1 MRENAQADFH
11 ASRITHH
18 SSQITFQ
25 KFMCGIIGYVGKK
38 SASPILLE
46 GLRRLEYRGYDSA
59 GVAILQAADLQL
71 RKKAGRIDS
80 GLATVLQSNPAA
92 GNLGIGHTRWATH
105 GIPSDKN
112 CHPHFDQSE
121 KIAVVHNGVIE
132 NYDAL
137 KQKLLRAGHT
147 FKSDTD
153 TEVLAHLIGVHY
165 EKLKV
170 GRVAPRAP
178 SQGKTENGAHGVTR
192 PTNDILT
199 QAVCD
204 ALREVIGTYGLAVIC
219 ADFPDM
225 IVGARR
231 GSPLIIGIGKHENF
245 LASDANAIVAHTK
258 KVVYLND
265 YDVATITPE
274 RFDVLNLGADTANV
288 QISNL
293 EFSQADSA
301 RGKHAHFMLK
311 EIFEQPQT
319 VANALRGRIDFEG
332 ATAKFGGLN
341 MTAAELRGIDRIVIA
356 ASGTSWHAALVGEY
370 LIEELAQLPV
380 EVEFAHEFCYRNA
393 PLEKNTVLLVLS
405 QSGETADTLAALREA
420 KRRGHRALA
429 IVNVVGSTIAR
440 EADGGIYMH
449 AGPEIGVAST
459 KAFVSTLTI
468 LTLLAIHLGRM
479 RQLSANR
486 AKEILRGLE
495 ALPKQIGKNL
505 AQNSS
510 LKKLAKK
517 YAKADDFFFLGRGYT
532 FPIALEGALKLK
544 EISYIHAEG
553 YSAAEMK
560 HGPIAL
566 IDAQTPTVF
575 LVPQDAMYDKTM
587 ANLAMIRARQGPIIA
602 LATEG
607 DRQIKKVA
615 DDVIYLPKTLEPIY
629 PILASV
635 PLQLFAYHIAVTR
648 GCDVDKPRN
657 LAKSVTV
664 E

>member
-1 MRENAQADFH
+1 
-11 ASRITHH
+11 
-18 SSQITFQ
+18 
-25 KFMCGIIGYVGKK
+25 MCGIIGYVGKK
-38 SASPILLE
+38 AASPILLE

-59 GVAILQAADLQL
+59 GVAVLDNAGLSL
-71 RKKAGRIDS
+71 RKKKGRIDE
-80 GLATVLQSNPAA
+80 GIARVLKAEPAA
-92 GNLGIGHTRWATH
+92 GSLGIAHTRWATH
-105 GIPSDKN
+105 GIPSDTN
-112 CHPHFDQSE
+112 CHPHLDASG

-137 KQKLLRAGHT
+137 KQRLIRAGHK

-153 TEVLAHLIGVHY
+153 TEVLAHLIGEY
-165 EKLKV
+165 YARRAGKNGLGERPREPKLSPA
-170 GRVAPRAP
+170 GDA
-178 SQGKTENGAHGVTR
+178 
-192 PTNDILT
+192 LT
-199 QAVCD
+199 LAVCD

-219 ADFPDM
+219 TDFPNT

-231 GSPLIIGIGKHENF
+231 GSPLIIGIGKEENF

-274 RFDVLNLGADTANV
+274 RFDVLNLGTDTANV
-288 QISNL
+288 QVSNL
-293 EFSQADSA
+293 EFSQEDAA

-311 EIFEQPQT
+311 EIYEQPQT
-319 VANALRGRIDFEG
+319 VLNALRGRLDFEA

-341 MTAAELRGIDRIVIA
+341 MTTGELRNIDRIVIA

-370 LIEELAQLPV
+370 LIEEFAQIPV

-393 PLEKNTVLLVLS
+393 PLEKHTIVLVLS

-440 EADGGIYMH
+440 ESDGGIYMH

-459 KAFVSTLTI
+459 KAFVSTLTV
-468 LTLLAIHLGRM
+468 LTLLAVHLGRM
-479 RQLSANR
+479 RLLSANR
-486 AKEILRGLE
+486 ALEILRALE
-495 ALPKQIGKNL
+495 EAPKLIESLL
-505 AQNSS
+505 AQNDA

-517 YAKADDFFFLGRGYT
+517 YHKAEDFFFLGRGYT

-566 IDAQTPTVF
+566 IDPQTPTVF
-575 LVPQDAMYDKTM
+575 LVPQDSMYEKTM
-587 ANLAMIRARQGPIIA
+587 ANLAMIRARKGPIIA

-607 DRQIKKVA
+607 DKQIKKVA
-615 DDVIYLPKTLEPIY
+615 DDVIYLPKALEPVY
-629 PILASV
+629 PILATV
-635 PLQLFAYHIAVTR
+635 PLQLFAYHIAVAR

>member
-1 MRENAQADFH
+1 
-11 ASRITHH
+11 
-18 SSQITFQ
+18 
-25 KFMCGIIGYVGKK
+25 MCGIIGYVGKK
-38 SASPILLE
+38 AVSPILLE

-59 GVAILQAADLQL
+59 GVAVLDGDELL
-71 RKKAGRIDS
+71 VRKKKGKIS
-80 GLATVLQSNPAA
+80 EGLARLLKSQPVA

-105 GIPSDKN
+105 GPPSDIN
-112 CHPHFDQSE
+112 SHPHLDQSGR
-121 KIAVVHNGVIE
+121 IAIVHNGVIE

-137 KQKLLRAGHT
+137 RQKLLATGHK
-147 FKSDTD
+147 FKSGTD
-153 TEVLAHLIGVHY
+153 TEVLAHLIGDYY
-165 EKLKV
+165 EKRRTPGSAGVPPADSRAELPTRQRDA
-170 GRVAPRAP
+170 GAP
-178 SQGKTENGAHGVTR
+178 SSN
-192 PTNDILT
+192 PLT

-204 ALREVIGTYGLAVIC
+204 ALREVIGTYGIAVIC
-219 ADFPDM
+219 ADQPDT

-231 GSPLIIGIGKHENF
+231 GSPLIIGIGTGENF

-265 YDVATITPE
+265 YDVATVTSA
-274 RFDVLNLGADTANV
+274 RFDVLNLGTDTANV
-288 QISNL
+288 QVSKL
-293 EFSQADSA
+293 EFSQEDAV
-301 RGKHAHFMLK
+301 RGKYEHFMLK
-311 EIFEQPQT
+311 EIFEQPRT
-319 VANALRGRIDFEG
+319 VENALRGGDDNAVNR
-332 ATAKFGGLN
+332 TQLGGLN
-341 MTAAELRGIDRIVIA
+341 LTSAELRSIDRIVIA

-370 LIEELAQLPV
+370 LIEELAQIPV

-393 PLEKNTVLLVLS
+393 PLEKSTVLLVVS

-440 EADGGIYMH
+440 ESDGGIYMH

-468 LTLLAIHLGRM
+468 LALLAVHLGRL
-479 RQLSANR
+479 RNLSARR
-486 AKEILRGLE
+486 ALEILHALE
-495 ALPKQIGKNL
+495 AVPKQLESIL
-505 AQNSS
+505 AQNNAF
-510 LKKLAKK
+510 KKIAKK
-517 YAKADDFFFLGRGYT
+517 YAKADDFFFLSRGYT

-566 IDAQTPTVF
+566 IDPKTPTVF
-575 LVPQDAMYDKTM
+575 LVPQDSMYDKTM
-587 ANLAMIRARQGPIIA
+587 ANLAMIRARKGPIIA

-607 DRQIKKVA
+607 DKQIGKVA
-615 DDVIYLPKTLEPIY
+615 NDVIYLPKALEPIN
-629 PILASV
+629 PILAAV

>member
-1 MRENAQADFH
+1 
-11 ASRITHH
+11 
-18 SSQITFQ
+18 
-25 KFMCGIIGYVGKK
+25 MCGIIGYVGKK
-38 SASPILLE
+38 AASPILLE

-59 GVAILQAADLQL
+59 GLAVSNNGELLV
-71 RKKAGRIDS
+71 RKKRGKIHD
-80 GLATVLQSNPAA
+80 GLAHVLKAAPVA
-92 GNLGIGHTRWATH
+92 GNLGVGHTRWATH
-105 GIPSDKN
+105 GIPSDRN
-112 CHPHFDQSE
+112 CHPHFDQSG

-132 NYDAL
+132 NYDLL
-137 KQKLLRAGHT
+137 KSKLLAAGHM

-153 TEVLAHLIGVHY
+153 TEVLAHLIGDY
-165 EKLKV
+165 YQKW
-170 GRVAPRAP
+170 R
-178 SQGKTENGAHGVTR
+178 GKKKD
-192 PTNDILT
+192 PLT
-199 QAVCD
+199 QAVCG
-204 ALREVIGTYGLAVIC
+204 ALREVIGTYGLAVVC
-219 ADFPDM
+219 ADEPDK

-231 GSPLIIGIGKHENF
+231 GSPLIIGIGKGENF

-265 YDVATITPE
+265 YDVATIT
-274 RFDVLNLGADTANV
+274 RAKFKVINLGTDTADV
-288 QISNL
+288 QISKL
-293 EFSQADSA
+293 EFSQEDAV

-311 EIFEQPQT
+311 EIYEQPRA
-319 VANALRGRIDFEG
+319 VENALRGRVDHKN
-332 ATAKFGGLN
+332 ATAHLGGLN
-341 MTAAELRGIDRIVIA
+341 LSVKELRSINRIIIA

-370 LIEELAQLPV
+370 LIETYAGIPV
-380 EVEFAHEFCYRNA
+380 EVEFAHEFSYRNA
-393 PLEKNTVLLVLS
+393 PLERDTVLLVLS

-420 KRRGHRALA
+420 RRRGQRALA

-459 KAFVSTLTI
+459 KAFVSTLTV
-468 LTLLAIHLGRM
+468 LSLLAIHLGRM
-479 RQLSANR
+479 RKLSAHR
-486 AKEILRGLE
+486 ALEMLHALE
-495 ALPKQIGKNL
+495 AVPGQIEAIL
-505 AQNSS
+505 AQNDA
-510 LKKLAKK
+510 LKRLARK
-517 YAKADDFFFLGRGYT
+517 YAKADDFFFLGRGCT

-566 IDAQTPTVF
+566 IDKRTPTVF

-587 ANLAMIRARQGPIIA
+587 ANLAMIRARKGPIIA

-607 DRQIKKVA
+607 DKGVKKVA
-615 DDVIYLPKTLEPIY
+615 DDVIYLPKTLDLLN
-629 PILASV
+629 PILAVV

>member
-1 MRENAQADFH
+1 
-11 ASRITHH
+11 
-18 SSQITFQ
+18 
-25 KFMCGIIGYVGKK
+25 MCGIIGYVGKK

-59 GVAILQAADLQL
+59 GVAVLRDADLL
-71 RKKAGRIDS
+71 VRKKKGKIDE
-80 GLATVLQSNPAA
+80 GLARVLKAKPAA

-105 GIPSDKN
+105 GVPSDEN
-112 CHPHFDQSE
+112 SHPHLDAAG

-137 KQKLLRAGHT
+137 KQRLVKTGHK
-147 FKSDTD
+147 FKSNTD
-153 TEVLAHLIGVHY
+153 TEILAHLIGEHY
-165 EKLKV
+165 ARRKSGSAGILPASSPGEKTTTRRQDA
-170 GRVAPRAP
+170 GAP
-178 SQGKTENGAHGVTR
+178 GAYA
-192 PTNDILT
+192 LT

-219 ADFPDM
+219 TDFPNT

-231 GSPLIIGIGKHENF
+231 GSPLIIGIGKDENF

-274 RFDVLNLGADTANV
+274 RFDVLNLGTDTANV

-293 EFSQADSA
+293 EFSQEDAA

-311 EIFEQPQT
+311 EIYEQPQT
-319 VANALRGRIDFEG
+319 VLNALRGRLDFEG

-380 EVEFAHEFCYRNA
+380 EVEFAHEFCYRNC

-440 EADGGIYMH
+440 ESDGGIYMH

-459 KAFVSTLTI
+459 KAFVSTITI

-479 RQLSANR
+479 RMLSANR
-486 AKEILRGLE
+486 AKEIFHALE
-495 ALPKQIGKNL
+495 ALPKQIEKIL
-505 AQNSS
+505 AQNNG
-510 LKKLAKK
+510 LKKIARK
-517 YAKADDFFFLGRGYT
+517 YAKAEDFFFLGRGYT

-587 ANLAMIRARQGPIIA
+587 ANLAMIRARNGPIIA

-607 DRQIKKVA
+607 DKAIKKVA
-615 DDVIYLPKTLEPIY
+615 DDVIYLPKTLDLLN

-635 PLQLFAYHIAVTR
+635 PLQLFAYHIAVAR

>member
-1 MRENAQADFH
+1 
-11 ASRITHH
+11 
-18 SSQITFQ
+18 
-25 KFMCGIIGYVGKK
+25 MCGIIGYVGKK
-38 SASPILLE
+38 AASPILLE

-59 GVAILQAADLQL
+59 GVAVLDNAKLSL
-71 RKKAGRIDS
+71 RKKKGKIDE
-80 GLATVLQSNPAA
+80 GIARVLKAEPAA
-92 GNLGIGHTRWATH
+92 GNLGIAHTRWATH
-105 GIPSDKN
+105 GVPSDLN
-112 CHPHFDQSE
+112 CHPHLDASG

-137 KQKLLRAGHT
+137 KQKLIRAGHK

-153 TEVLAHLIGVHY
+153 TEVLAHLIGEHY
-165 EKLKV
+165 QNNQSGKRKV
-170 GRVAPRAP
+170 ESGNELA
-178 SQGKTENGAHGVTR
+178 
-192 PTNDILT
+192 

-219 ADFPDM
+219 TDFPDT
-225 IVGARR
+225 IIGARR
-231 GSPLIIGIGKHENF
+231 GSPLIIGIGKNENF

-274 RFDVLNLGADTANV
+274 RFDVLNLGTDTANV

-293 EFSQADSA
+293 EFSQEDAA

-311 EIFEQPQT
+311 EIYEQPQT
-319 VANALRGRIDFEG
+319 ISNALRGRLDFEG

-341 MTAAELRGIDRIVIA
+341 MTAAELRNIDRIVIA

-370 LIEELAQLPV
+370 LIEELAQIPV

-429 IVNVVGSTIAR
+429 IINVVGSTIAR

-459 KAFVSTLTI
+459 KAFVSTISI
-468 LTLLAIHLGRM
+468 LTLLAVHLGRL
-479 RQLSANR
+479 RNLSAKR
-486 AKEILRGLE
+486 ALDVLHGLE
-495 ALPKQIGKNL
+495 ALPKQIEKIL
-505 AQNSS
+505 SQNET
-510 LKKLAKK
+510 LKKVAKK

-607 DRQIKKVA
+607 DKGIKKVA
-615 DDVIYLPKTLEPIY
+615 DDVIYLPPTLDLLN
-629 PILASV
+629 PILATV
-635 PLQLFAYHIAVTR
+635 PLQLFAYHIAVAR

>member
-1 MRENAQADFH
+1 
-11 ASRITHH
+11 
-18 SSQITFQ
+18 
-25 KFMCGIIGYVGKK
+25 MCGIIGYVGKK

-59 GVAILQAADLQL
+59 GVAVLNQTELAV
-71 RKKAGRIDS
+71 RKKLGKIDDGIASLLKAEPVAGH
-80 GLATVLQSNPAA
+80 
-92 GNLGIGHTRWATH
+92 LGIAHTRWATH
-105 GIPSDKN
+105 GVPSDKN
-112 CHPHFDQSE
+112 SHPHLDQSG

-132 NYDAL
+132 NFDAL
-137 KQKLLRAGHT
+137 KQRLLKAGHK

-153 TEVLAHLIGVHY
+153 TEVLAHLIGEY
-165 EKLKV
+165 YAKRKIGNRKSEI
-170 GRVAPRAP
+170 GN
-178 SQGKTENGAHGVTR
+178 E
-192 PTNDILT
+192 LT

-204 ALREVIGTYGLAVIC
+204 ALREVIGTYGLAVVC
-219 ADFPDM
+219 TDFPNTL
-225 IVGARR
+225 VGARR
-231 GSPLIIGIGKHENF
+231 GSPLIIGLGKDENF
-245 LASDANAIVAHTK
+245 VTSDANAIVAHTK

-265 YDVATITPE
+265 YDVATVTGE
-274 RFDVLNLGADTANV
+274 RFDVQNLGADTAEV
-288 QISNL
+288 QVSNL
-293 EFSQADSA
+293 EFSQEDAA
-301 RGKHAHFMLK
+301 RGRHAHFMLK
-311 EIFEQPQT
+311 EIYEQPQT
-319 VANALRGRIDFEG
+319 VLNALRGRIDFEG

-341 MTAAELRGIDRIVIA
+341 MTSAELRNIDRIVIA

-370 LIEELAQLPV
+370 LIEELAQIPV

-429 IVNVVGSTIAR
+429 VINVVGSTIAR
-440 EADGGIYMH
+440 ESDGGIYMH

-459 KAFVSTLTI
+459 KAFVSTLTV
-468 LTLLAIHLGRM
+468 LSLLAVHLGRM
-479 RQLSANR
+479 RQLAAKR
-486 AKEILRGLE
+486 ALEILHALE
-495 ALPKQIGKNL
+495 ALPKQIEKIL
-505 AQNSS
+505 AQNES

-517 YAKADDFFFLGRGYT
+517 YAKAEDFFFLGRGYT

-566 IDAQTPTVF
+566 IDAKTPTVF
-575 LVPQDAMYDKTM
+575 LVPQDAMYEKTL
-587 ANLAMIRARQGPIIA
+587 ANLAMIRARKGPIIT

-607 DRQIKKVA
+607 DKSIRKVSE
-615 DDVIYLPKTLEPIY
+615 DVIYLPKTLELLN

-635 PLQLFAYHIAVTR
+635 PLQLFAYHIAVVR
-648 GCDVDKPRN
+648 SCDVDKPRN

>member
-1 MRENAQADFH
+1 M
-11 ASRITHH
+11 
-18 SSQITFQ
+18 
-25 KFMCGIIGYVGKK
+25 
-38 SASPILLE
+38 
-46 GLRRLEYRGYDSA
+46 
-59 GVAILQAADLQL
+59 
-71 RKKAGRIDS
+71 
-80 GLATVLQSNPAA
+80 
-92 GNLGIGHTRWATH
+92 
-105 GIPSDKN
+105 
-112 CHPHFDQSE
+112 
-121 KIAVVHNGVIE
+121 
-132 NYDAL
+132 
-137 KQKLLRAGHT
+137 
-147 FKSDTD
+147 
-153 TEVLAHLIGVHY
+153 LAHLIGDYY
-165 EKLKV
+165 EKTAT
-170 GRVAPRAP
+170 RQERRI
-178 SQGKTENGAHGVTR
+178 GKAAIES
-192 PTNDILT
+192 LT

-219 ADFPDM
+219 TDFPNT
-225 IVGARR
+225 IIGARR
-231 GSPLIIGIGKHENF
+231 GSPLIIGIGKDENF

-274 RFDVLNLGADTANV
+274 RFDVYNLGTDTANV

-293 EFSQADSA
+293 EFSQEDAA

-319 VANALRGRIDFEG
+319 ILNALRGRLDFEG

-341 MTAAELRGIDRIVIA
+341 MTAAELRNIDRIVIA

-370 LIEELAQLPV
+370 LIEELAQIPV
-380 EVEFAHEFCYRNA
+380 EVEFAHEFCYRNC

-420 KRRGHRALA
+420 KRRGHKALA

-440 EADGGIYMH
+440 ESDGGIYMH

-459 KAFVSTLTI
+459 KAFVSTISI
-468 LTLLAIHLGRM
+468 LTLLAVHLGRL
-479 RQLSANR
+479 RNLSAKR
-486 AKEILRGLE
+486 ALDVLRGLE
-495 ALPKQIGKNL
+495 ELPKQIEKIL
-505 AQNSS
+505 AQNDA
-510 LKKLAKK
+510 LKKVAKK

-566 IDAQTPTVF
+566 IDKNTPTVF

-607 DRQIKKVA
+607 DKAIKKVA
-615 DDVIYLPKTLEPIY
+615 NDVIYLPPALDLLN

-635 PLQLFAYHIAVTR
+635 PLQLFAYHIAVAR

>member
-1 MRENAQADFH
+1 
-11 ASRITHH
+11 
-18 SSQITFQ
+18 
-25 KFMCGIIGYVGKK
+25 MCGIIGYVGKK
-38 SASPILLE
+38 AASPILLE

-59 GVAILQAADLQL
+59 GIAVLQEADLL
-71 RKKAGRIDS
+71 VRKKRGKIDS
-80 GLATVLQSNPAA
+80 GLATVLQTDPVA

-121 KIAVVHNGVIE
+121 RIAVVHNGVIE
-132 NYDAL
+132 NYDAI
-137 KQKLLRAGHT
+137 KEKLLAAGHT

-153 TEVLAHLIGVHY
+153 TEVLAHLIGDNY
-165 EKLKV
+165 QKQRTK
-170 GRVAPRAP
+170 
-178 SQGKTENGAHGVTR
+178 N
-192 PTNDILT
+192 LT
-199 QAVCD
+199 QAVCE
-204 ALREVIGTYGLAVIC
+204 ALREVIGTYGIAVIC
-219 ADFPDM
+219 ADEPDKM
-225 IVGARR
+225 VGARR
-231 GSPLIIGIGKHENF
+231 GSPLIIGIGKGENF

-265 YDVATITPE
+265 YDVATITPKG
-274 RFDVLNLGADTANV
+274 FKVINLGADTAKV
-288 QISNL
+288 QISKL
-293 EFSQADSA
+293 EFSQEDAV
-301 RGKHAHFMLK
+301 RGEHAHFMLK
-311 EIFEQPQT
+311 EILEQPRT
-319 VANALRGRIDFEG
+319 IENALRGRVDHKN

-341 MTAAELRGIDRIVIA
+341 LSEGELRSIERIIIA

-370 LIEELAQLPV
+370 LIEEFAGIPV

-420 KRRGHRALA
+420 KRRGHHALA

-459 KAFVSTLTI
+459 KVFVSTLTV
-468 LTLLAIHLGRM
+468 LSLLAIHLGRM
-479 RQLSANR
+479 RKLSAHR
-486 AKEILRGLE
+486 ALEMLHALE
-495 ALPKQIGKNL
+495 AAPKQIETIL
-505 AQNSS
+505 AQNNS
-510 LKKLAKK
+510 LKKIARK

-566 IDAQTPTVF
+566 IDKKTPTVF
-575 LVPQDAMYDKTM
+575 LVPQDSMYDKTM
-587 ANLAMIRARQGPIIA
+587 ANMAMIRARKGPIIA

-607 DRQIKKVA
+607 DKQIKKVA
-615 DDVIYLPKTLEPIY
+615 DDVIYLPKTLEPLN
-629 PILASV
+629 PILATV
-635 PLQLFAYHIAVTR
+635 PLQLFAYYIAVVR

>member
-1 MRENAQADFH
+1 
-11 ASRITHH
+11 
-18 SSQITFQ
+18 
-25 KFMCGIIGYVGKK
+25 MCGIIGYVGKK
-38 SASPILLE
+38 AAAPILLE

-59 GVAILQAADLQL
+59 GVAVLDGDELL
-71 RKKAGRIDS
+71 VRKKKGKIS
-80 GLATVLQSNPAA
+80 EGLAPLLKSQPVA

-105 GIPSDKN
+105 GPPSDIN
-112 CHPHFDQSE
+112 SHPHLDQSGR
-121 KIAVVHNGVIE
+121 IAVVHNGVIE

-137 KQKLLRAGHT
+137 RQKLLATGHK

-153 TEVLAHLIGVHY
+153 TEVLAHLIGDYY
-165 EKLKV
+165 EKRCGKV
-170 GRVAPRAP
+170 GSSRRDDRTARRAVP
-178 SQGKTENGAHGVTR
+178 TQNGSN
-192 PTNDILT
+192 PLT

-204 ALREVIGTYGLAVIC
+204 ALREVIGTYGIAVIC
-219 ADFPDM
+219 ADEPDI

-231 GSPLIIGIGKHENF
+231 GSPLIIGIGVGENF

-274 RFDVLNLGADTANV
+274 RFDVLNLGTDTANV
-288 QISNL
+288 QISKL
-293 EFSQADSA
+293 EFSQEDAV
-301 RGKHAHFMLK
+301 RGKYEHFMLK
-311 EIFEQPQT
+311 EIFEQPRT
-319 VANALRGRIDFEG
+319 VENALRGRVDNEG

-341 MTAAELRGIDRIVIA
+341 LTSAELRSIDRIVIA

-370 LIEELAQLPV
+370 LIEELAQIPV

-393 PLEKNTVLLVLS
+393 PLEKNTVLLVIS

-429 IVNVVGSTIAR
+429 IVNVVGSTVAR
-440 EADGGIYMH
+440 ESDGGIYMH

-468 LTLLAIHLGRM
+468 LALLAVHLGRL
-479 RQLSANR
+479 RNLSARR
-486 AKEILRGLE
+486 ALEILHALE
-495 ALPKQIGKNL
+495 AVPKQLESIL
-505 AQNSS
+505 AQNNAF
-510 LKKLAKK
+510 KKLARK
-517 YAKADDFFFLGRGYT
+517 YAKADDFFFLSRGYT

-566 IDAQTPTVF
+566 IDPKTPTVF
-575 LVPQDAMYDKTM
+575 LVPQDSMYDKTM
-587 ANLAMIRARQGPIIA
+587 ANLAMIRARKGPIIA

-607 DRQIKKVA
+607 DKQIGKVA
-615 DDVIYLPKTLEPIY
+615 NDVIYLPKALEPIY

-635 PLQLFAYHIAVTR
+635 PLQLFAYHIAVVR

>member
-1 MRENAQADFH
+1 
-11 ASRITHH
+11 
-18 SSQITFQ
+18 
-25 KFMCGIIGYVGKK
+25 MCGIIGYVGKK

-59 GVAILQAADLQL
+59 GVAILDNAALAL
-71 RKKAGRIDS
+71 RKKKGRIDD
-80 GLATVLQSNPAA
+80 GIARVLKAEPATGS
-92 GNLGIGHTRWATH
+92 LGIAHTRWATH
-105 GIPSDKN
+105 GVPSDTN
-112 CHPHFDQSE
+112 CHPHLDGSS

-137 KQKLLRAGHT
+137 KQRMIRAGHK

-153 TEVLAHLIGVHY
+153 TEVLAHLIGEYY
-165 EKLKV
+165 EK
-170 GRVAPRAP
+170 R
-178 SQGKTENGAHGVTR
+178 KTGNRKSETGNELA
-192 PTNDILT
+192 LS
-199 QAVCD
+199 VCD

-219 ADFPDM
+219 TDFPDT
-225 IVGARR
+225 IIGARR

-274 RFDVLNLGADTANV
+274 RFDVVNLGADTANV

-293 EFSQADSA
+293 EFSQEDAA

-311 EIFEQPQT
+311 EIYEQPQT
-319 VANALRGRIDFEG
+319 VLNALRGRIDFEG

-370 LIEELAQLPV
+370 LIEELAQIPV
-380 EVEFAHEFCYRNA
+380 EVEFAHEFCYRNC
-393 PLEKNTVLLVLS
+393 PLEKNTILLVLS

-420 KRRGHRALA
+420 KRRGHKALA

-459 KAFVSTLTI
+459 KAFVSTISI
-468 LTLLAIHLGRM
+468 LTLLAVHLGRL
-479 RQLSANR
+479 RNLSAKR
-486 AKEILRGLE
+486 ALDVLHGLE
-495 ALPKQIGKNL
+495 ALPKQIEKTL
-505 AQNSS
+505 ALNDA
-510 LKKLAKK
+510 LKKVAKK
-517 YAKADDFFFLGRGYT
+517 YAQADDFFFLGRGYT

-566 IDAQTPTVF
+566 IDAKTPTVF

-607 DRQIKKVA
+607 DKAIKKVA
-615 DDVIYLPKTLEPIY
+615 NDVIYLPPTLDLLN
-629 PILASV
+629 PILATV
-635 PLQLFAYHIAVTR
+635 PLQLFAYHIAVAR

>member
-1 MRENAQADFH
+1 
-11 ASRITHH
+11 
-18 SSQITFQ
+18 
-25 KFMCGIIGYVGKK
+25 MCGIIGYIGKK
-38 SASPILLE
+38 SAAPILLE

-59 GVAILQAADLQL
+59 GVALADGGQLVL
-71 RKKAGRIDS
+71 RKKLGKIDE
-80 GLATVLQSNPAA
+80 GLAPLLKEQPVP
-92 GNLGIGHTRWATH
+92 GVYGIGHTRWATH
-105 GIPSDKN
+105 GVPSDKN
-112 CHPHFDQSE
+112 SHPHLDQTGR
-121 KIAVVHNGVIE
+121 IALVHNGVIE

-137 KQKLLRAGHT
+137 KQRLLRDGYV

-153 TEVLAHLIGVHY
+153 TEVLAHWISDDY
-165 EKLKV
+165 KKN
-170 GRVAPRAP
+170 R
-178 SQGKTENGAHGVTR
+178 KNGGNA
-192 PTNDILT
+192 LT

-204 ALREVIGTYGLAVIC
+204 ALGDVIGTYGLAVIS
-219 ADFPDM
+219 ADEPGVM
-225 IVGARR
+225 VGARR
-231 GSPLIIGIGKHENF
+231 GSPLIIGIGKDENF
-245 LASDANAIVAHTK
+245 LTSDANAIVAHTK

-265 YDVATITPE
+265 YDVATITSD
-274 RFDVLNLGADTANV
+274 RFDVQNLGTNTASV
-288 QISNL
+288 QISKL
-293 EFSQADSA
+293 EFGAEDAQ

-311 EIFEQPQT
+311 EMFEQPQT
-319 VANALRGRIDFEG
+319 VQNALRGRLDLEG

-370 LIEELAQLPV
+370 LVEELAQLPV
-380 EVEFAHEFCYRNA
+380 EVEFAHEFCYRNC
-393 PLEKNTVLLVLS
+393 PLEKNTILLVLS

-420 KRRGHRALA
+420 KRRGHRTLA

-440 EADGGIYMH
+440 ESDGGIYMH

-468 LTLLAIHLGRM
+468 LTLLAVHLGRM
-479 RQLSANR
+479 RMLSAKRSLEILHALQAVPQQLEAILAHN
-486 AKEILRGLE
+486 KEI
-495 ALPKQIGKNL
+495 
-505 AQNSS
+505 
-510 LKKLAKK
+510 KKLAKK
-517 YAKADDFFFLGRGYT
+517 YAHARDFFFLGRGYT

-566 IDAQTPTVF
+566 IDADTPTVF
-575 LVPQDAMYDKTM
+575 LVPQDSMYDKTM

-607 DRQIKKVA
+607 DQQIGKVA
-615 DDVIYLPKTLEPIY
+615 NDVIYLPKTLEPIY
-629 PILASV
+629 PLLATV
-635 PLQLFAYHIAVTR
+635 PLQLFAYHIAVAR

>member
-1 MRENAQADFH
+1 
-11 ASRITHH
+11 
-18 SSQITFQ
+18 
-25 KFMCGIIGYVGKK
+25 MCGIIGYVGKK
-38 SASPILLE
+38 AASPILLE

-59 GVAILQAADLQL
+59 GIALSNGGALSI
-71 RKKAGRIDS
+71 RKKRGKIS
-80 GLATVLQSNPAA
+80 EGLAHILKAEPIA

-132 NYDAL
+132 NYDLL
-137 KQKLLRAGHT
+137 KQKLLKAGHK

-153 TEVLAHLIGVHY
+153 TEVLAHLIGDFY
-165 EKLKV
+165 EKHH
-170 GRVAPRAP
+170 
-178 SQGKTENGAHGVTR
+178 GKKGDT
-192 PTNDILT
+192 LT

-204 ALREVIGTYGLAVIC
+204 ALREVIGTYGIAVIC
-219 ADFPDM
+219 ADEPDK

-231 GSPLIIGIGKHENF
+231 GSPLIIGIGKGKNF

-265 YDVATITPE
+265 YDVATITSKK
-274 RFDVLNLGADTANV
+274 FKVINLGTDTANV
-288 QISNL
+288 QISKL
-293 EFSQADSA
+293 EFDQEDAV
-301 RGKHAHFMLK
+301 RGEHAHFMLK
-311 EIFEQPQT
+311 EIYEQPRT
-319 VANALRGRIDFEG
+319 IENALRGRVDHKN
-332 ATAKFGGLN
+332 ATAHLGGLN
-341 MTAAELRGIDRIVIA
+341 LSDKELRSINRIIIA

-370 LIEELAQLPV
+370 LIEEFAGIPI

-420 KRRGHRALA
+420 KKRGHKVLA

-459 KAFVSTLTI
+459 KAFVSTLTV
-468 LTLLAIHLGRM
+468 LSLLAIHLGRM
-479 RQLSANR
+479 RKLSAHR
-486 AKEILRGLE
+486 ALEMLHALE
-495 ALPKQIGKNL
+495 AMPEQIESIL
-505 AQNSS
+505 AQNDS
-510 LKKLAKK
+510 LKKIARK
-517 YAKADDFFFLGRGYT
+517 YAKVDDFFFLGRGYT

-566 IDAQTPTVF
+566 IDKKTPTVF
-575 LVPQDAMYDKTM
+575 LVPQDSMYDKTM
-587 ANLAMIRARQGPIIA
+587 ANLAMIRARRGPIIA

-607 DRQIKKVA
+607 DKAIKKVA
-615 DDVIYLPKTLEPIY
+615 DDVIYLPKALEPIY
-629 PILASV
+629 PILATV
-635 PLQLFAYHIAVTR
+635 PLQLFAYHIAVAR

>member
-1 MRENAQADFH
+1 
-11 ASRITHH
+11 
-18 SSQITFQ
+18 
-25 KFMCGIIGYVGKK
+25 MCGIIGYVGKK

-59 GVAILQAADLQL
+59 GIAVLQEADLL
-71 RKKAGRIDS
+71 MRKKKGKIDA
-80 GLATVLQSNPAA
+80 GLAPLLKNEPVT

-105 GIPSDKN
+105 GIPSDRN
-112 CHPHFDQSE
+112 CHPHFDQSG

-137 KQKLLRAGHT
+137 KEKLLVAGHT

-153 TEVLAHLIGVHY
+153 TEVLAHLIGDYY
-165 EKLKV
+165 EKHH
-170 GRVAPRAP
+170 G
-178 SQGKTENGAHGVTR
+178 ENG
-192 PTNDILT
+192 DSLT
-199 QAVCD
+199 TAVCA
-204 ALREVIGTYGLAVIC
+204 ALREVIGTYGIAVIC
-219 ADFPDM
+219 ANEPDKM
-225 IVGARR
+225 VGARR
-231 GSPLIIGIGKHENF
+231 GSPLIIGIGKGEKF

-265 YDVATITPE
+265 YDVATITPKK
-274 RFDVLNLGADTANV
+274 FKVINLGADTAKV
-288 QISNL
+288 QISKL
-293 EFSQADSA
+293 EFDQEDAVC
-301 RGKHAHFMLK
+301 GEHAHFMLK
-311 EIFEQPQT
+311 EILEQPRT
-319 VANALRGRIDFEG
+319 IENALRGRVDHKNT
-332 ATAKFGGLN
+332 TAKFGGLN
-341 MTAAELRGIDRIVIA
+341 LTEDELRSINRIVIA

-370 LIEELAQLPV
+370 LIEEFAGIPV

-405 QSGETADTLAALREA
+405 QSGETADTLAALHEA
-420 KRRGHRALA
+420 KKRGHKTLA

-440 EADGGIYMH
+440 EVDGGIYMH

-459 KAFVSTLTI
+459 KAFVSTLTV
-468 LTLLAIHLGRM
+468 LSLLAVHLGRL
-479 RQLSANR
+479 RKLSAHR
-486 AKEILRGLE
+486 ASEMLRALE
-495 ALPKQIGKNL
+495 ALPGQIETIL
-505 AQNSS
+505 AQNDS

-566 IDAQTPTVF
+566 IDKKTPTVF
-575 LVPQDAMYDKTM
+575 VVPQDAMHDKTM
-587 ANLAMIRARQGPIIA
+587 ANMAMIRARKGPIIA

-607 DRQIKKVA
+607 DEAVKKA
-615 DDVIYLPKTLEPIY
+615 ANEVIYLPKTLEPLN
-629 PILASV
+629 PILTAV
-635 PLQLFAYHIAVTR
+635 PLQLFAYHIAVAR

>member
-1 MRENAQADFH
+1 
-11 ASRITHH
+11 
-18 SSQITFQ
+18 
-25 KFMCGIIGYVGKK
+25 MCGIIGYVGKK
-38 SASPILLE
+38 AASPILLE

-59 GVAILQAADLQL
+59 GVAVLDGDALL
-71 RKKAGRIDS
+71 VRKKKGKIS
-80 GLATVLQSNPAA
+80 EGLARLLKSEPVA
-92 GNLGIGHTRWATH
+92 GNVGIGHTRWATH
-105 GIPSDKN
+105 GPPSDVN
-112 CHPHFDQSE
+112 SHPHLDQSGR
-121 KIAVVHNGVIE
+121 IAIVHNGVIE

-137 KQKLLRAGHT
+137 KQKLLAAGHK
-147 FKSDTD
+147 FKSGTD
-153 TEVLAHLIGVHY
+153 TEVLAHLIGDY
-165 EKLKV
+165 YAKRRV
-170 GRVAPRAP
+170 GRVTPCAPGSAD
-178 SQGKTENGAHGVTR
+178 GGAYGVTR
-192 PTNDILT
+192 PTTDTLT

-204 ALREVIGTYGLAVIC
+204 ALRDVIGTYGIAVVC
-219 ADFPDM
+219 ADQPGT

-231 GSPLIIGIGKHENF
+231 GSPLIIGIGTGENF
-245 LASDANAIVAHTK
+245 LTSDANAVVAHTK

-265 YDVATITPE
+265 YDVATITAE
-274 RFDVLNLGADTANV
+274 RFDVLNLGTDTANV
-288 QISNL
+288 QVSKL
-293 EFSQADSA
+293 EFSQEDAV

-311 EIFEQPQT
+311 EIYEQPRT
-319 VANALRGRIDFEG
+319 VENALRGRVDNEG

-341 MTAAELRGIDRIVIA
+341 LTSAELRSIDRIVIA

-370 LIEELAQLPV
+370 LIEELAQIPV

-429 IVNVVGSTIAR
+429 IINVVGSTIAR
-440 EADGGIYMH
+440 ESDGGIYMH

-459 KAFVSTLTI
+459 KAFISTLTV
-468 LTLLAIHLGRM
+468 LTLLAVHLGRL
-479 RQLSANR
+479 RNLGARR
-486 AKEILRGLE
+486 ALEILQALE
-495 ALPKQIGKNL
+495 AVPKQLEKIL
-505 AQNSS
+505 AQNNA

-517 YAKADDFFFLGRGYT
+517 YAKAEDFFFLSRGYN

-566 IDAQTPTVF
+566 IDPQTPTVF
-575 LVPQDAMYDKTM
+575 LVPQDSMYDKTM
-587 ANLAMIRARQGPIIA
+587 ANLAMIRARKGPIIA

-607 DRQIKKVA
+607 DKQIKKVA
-615 DDVIYLPKTLEPIY
+615 NDVIYLPKALELIN

-635 PLQLFAYHIAVTR
+635 PLQLFAYHIAVAR

>member
-1 MRENAQADFH
+1 
-11 ASRITHH
+11 
-18 SSQITFQ
+18 
-25 KFMCGIIGYVGKK
+25 MCGIIGYVGKK
-38 SASPILLE
+38 AASPILLE

-59 GVAILQAADLQL
+59 GVAVLDDAALSL
-71 RKKAGRIDS
+71 RRKKGRIDE
-80 GLATVLQSNPAA
+80 GIARVLKAEPAA
-92 GNLGIGHTRWATH
+92 GSLGIAHTRWATH
-105 GIPSDKN
+105 GIPSDIN
-112 CHPHFDQSE
+112 CHPHLDASG

-137 KQKLLRAGHT
+137 KQKLVRAGHK

-153 TEVLAHLIGVHY
+153 TEALAHLIGDHY
-165 EKLKV
+165 EK
-170 GRVAPRAP
+170 RCAR
-178 SQGKTENGAHGVTR
+178 NGANGGG
-192 PTNDILT
+192 NNLA

-219 ADFPDM
+219 TDFPDT
-225 IVGARR
+225 IIGARR
-231 GSPLIIGIGKHENF
+231 GSPLIIGIGRDENF

-293 EFSQADSA
+293 EFSQEDAA
-301 RGKHAHFMLK
+301 RGRHAHFMLK
-311 EIFEQPQT
+311 EIYEQPQT
-319 VANALRGRIDFEG
+319 VLNALRGRLDLEG

-459 KAFVSTLTI
+459 KAFTSTIAI
-468 LTLLAIHLGRM
+468 LTLLAVHLGRL
-479 RQLSANR
+479 RNLSAKR
-486 AKEILRGLE
+486 ALDVLHGLE
-495 ALPKQIGKNL
+495 GLPKRIKKIL
-505 AQNSS
+505 AQNDA
-510 LKKLAKK
+510 LKKVAKK

-544 EISYIHAEG
+544 EISYTHAEG

-566 IDAQTPTVF
+566 IDDKTPTVF
-575 LVPQDAMYDKTM
+575 LVPQDAMYDKTL
-587 ANLAMIRARQGPIIA
+587 ANLAMIRARKGPIIA

-607 DRQIKKVA
+607 DKGIKKMA
-615 DDVIYLPKTLEPIY
+615 DDVIYLPPTLDLLN
-629 PILASV
+629 PILATV
-635 PLQLFAYHIAVTR
+635 PLQLFAYHIAVAR

>member
-1 MRENAQADFH
+1 
-11 ASRITHH
+11 
-18 SSQITFQ
+18 
-25 KFMCGIIGYVGKK
+25 MCGIIGYVGNKA
-38 SASPILLE
+38 ASPILLE

-59 GVAILQAADLQL
+59 GVAVLDNARLSL
-71 RKKAGRIDS
+71 RRKKGRIDE
-80 GLATVLQSNPAA
+80 GIAQVLKAEPAA
-92 GNLGIGHTRWATH
+92 GSLGIAHTRWATH
-105 GIPSDKN
+105 GVPSDTN
-112 CHPHFDQSE
+112 CHPHLDASG

-132 NYDAL
+132 NYDVL
-137 KQKLLRAGHT
+137 KQKLVRAGHK
-147 FKSDTD
+147 FDSDTD
-153 TEVLAHLIGVHY
+153 TEVLAHLIGEYYRARRAKTGVNGDA
-165 EKLKV
+165 LALA
-170 GRVAPRAP
+170 VA
-178 SQGKTENGAHGVTR
+178 
-192 PTNDILT
+192 
-199 QAVCD
+199 D
-204 ALREVIGTYGLAVIC
+204 ALRDVIGTYGLAVIC
-219 ADFPDM
+219 TDFPDT
-225 IVGARR
+225 IIGARR

-274 RFDVLNLGADTANV
+274 RFDVTNLGTDTANV

-293 EFSQADSA
+293 EFSQADAA
-301 RGKHAHFMLK
+301 RGRHAHFMLK
-311 EIFEQPQT
+311 EVYEQPQT
-319 VANALRGRIDFEG
+319 ISNALRGRLDFEG

-341 MTAAELRGIDRIVIA
+341 MTAAELRNLDRIVIA

-370 LIEELAQLPV
+370 LIEELAQIPV
-380 EVEFAHEFCYRNA
+380 EVEFAHEFCYRNC

-459 KAFVSTLTI
+459 KAFVSTLSI
-468 LTLLAIHLGRM
+468 LTLLAVHLGRL
-479 RQLSANR
+479 RNLSAKR
-486 AKEILRGLE
+486 ALDVLRGLE
-495 ALPKQIGKNL
+495 ALPRQIEKILG
-505 AQNSS
+505 QNDS

-517 YAKADDFFFLGRGYT
+517 YHKADDFFFLGRGYT

-566 IDAQTPTVF
+566 IDAKTPTVF
-575 LVPQDAMYDKTM
+575 LVPQDAMYEKTL

-607 DRQIKKVA
+607 DQGIKKVA
-615 DDVIYLPKTLEPIY
+615 DDVIYLPPTLDLLN

-635 PLQLFAYHIAVTR
+635 PLQLFAYHIAVAR

>member
-1 MRENAQADFH
+1 
-11 ASRITHH
+11 
-18 SSQITFQ
+18 
-25 KFMCGIIGYVGKK
+25 MCGIIGYVGKK
-38 SASPILLE
+38 AASPILLE

-59 GVAILQAADLQL
+59 GVAVLDNAGLSL
-71 RKKAGRIDS
+71 RKKKGRIDE
-80 GLATVLQSNPAA
+80 GIARVLKAEPATGS
-92 GNLGIGHTRWATH
+92 LGIAHTRWATH
-105 GIPSDKN
+105 GIPSDTN
-112 CHPHFDQSE
+112 CHPHLDASG

-137 KQKLLRAGHT
+137 KQKLIRAGHK

-153 TEVLAHLIGVHY
+153 TEVLAHLIGDYY
-165 EKLKV
+165 EE
-170 GRVAPRAP
+170 RRA
-178 SQGKTENGAHGVTR
+178 KNGVSGDGNNLA
-192 PTNDILT
+192 

-219 ADFPDM
+219 TDFPNT

-231 GSPLIIGIGKHENF
+231 GSPLIIGIGKDENF

-274 RFDVLNLGADTANV
+274 RFDVLNLGTDTANV

-293 EFSQADSA
+293 EFSQEDAA

-311 EIFEQPQT
+311 EIYEQPQT
-319 VANALRGRIDFEG
+319 VQNALRGRLDFEG

-341 MTAAELRGIDRIVIA
+341 MTSAELRGIDRIVIA

-380 EVEFAHEFCYRNA
+380 EVEFAHEFCYRNC

-440 EADGGIYMH
+440 ESDGGIYMH

-459 KAFVSTLTI
+459 KAFVSTITI

-486 AKEILRGLE
+486 AKEILRALE
-495 ALPKQIGKNL
+495 ALPKQIEKIL
-505 AQNSS
+505 AQNDS

-517 YAKADDFFFLGRGYT
+517 YHRADDFFFLGRGYT

-566 IDAQTPTVF
+566 IDKKTPTVF
-575 LVPQDAMYDKTM
+575 LVPQDSMYDKTM

-607 DRQIKKVA
+607 DKAIKKVA
-615 DDVIYLPKTLEPIY
+615 DDVIYLPKALEPVY
-629 PILASV
+629 PILATV
-635 PLQLFAYHIAVTR
+635 PLQLFAYHIAVAR

>member
-1 MRENAQADFH
+1 
-11 ASRITHH
+11 
-18 SSQITFQ
+18 
-25 KFMCGIIGYVGKK
+25 MCGIIGYVGKK
-38 SASPILLE
+38 AASPILLE

-59 GVAILQAADLQL
+59 GIAVARDGELLL
-71 RKKAGRIDS
+71 RKKKGRIDQ
-80 GLATVLQSNPAA
+80 GLARLLKSEPVA
-92 GNLGIGHTRWATH
+92 GNLGIAHTRWATH
-105 GIPSDKN
+105 GPPSDGN
-112 CHPHFDQSE
+112 SHPHLDQSG

-137 KQKLLRAGHT
+137 KQRLLKAGHK
-147 FKSDTD
+147 FRSDTD
-153 TEVLAHLIGVHY
+153 TEVLAHLIGDYY
-165 EKLKV
+165 EKRK
-170 GRVAPRAP
+170 GRGDEA
-178 SQGKTENGAHGVTR
+178 QIKIGNGKSEIGNA
-192 PTNDILT
+192 LT

-219 ADFPDM
+219 AGEPDVM
-225 IVGARR
+225 VGARR
-231 GSPLIIGIGKHENF
+231 GSPLIIGIGKGENF
-245 LASDANAIVAHTK
+245 LASDANAFVGGAHTQ

-265 YDVATITPE
+265 YDVATVTPG
-274 RFDVLNLGADTANV
+274 RFDVLNLGTDTANV

-293 EFSQADSA
+293 EFSQEDAV
-301 RGKHAHFMLK
+301 RGKYEHFMLK
-311 EIFEQPQT
+311 EIFEQPRT
-319 VANALRGRIDFEG
+319 VENALRGRVDKEG

-341 MTAAELRGIDRIVIA
+341 LTAAQLRTVERIVIA

-370 LIEELAQLPV
+370 LIEELAQIPV

-393 PLEKNTVLLVLS
+393 PLERDTVLLVIS

-429 IVNVVGSTIAR
+429 IINVVGSTIAR

-468 LTLLAIHLGRM
+468 LALLAVHLGRL
-479 RQLSANR
+479 RNLSAHR
-486 AKEILRGLE
+486 AREILHALE
-495 ALPKQIGKNL
+495 AAPKQIEGIL
-505 AQNSS
+505 AQNDA

-517 YAKADDFFFLGRGYT
+517 YVKADDFFFLSRGHT

-566 IDAQTPTVF
+566 IDSKTPTVF
-575 LVPQDAMYDKTM
+575 LVPQDSMYDKTM
-587 ANLAMIRARQGPIIA
+587 ANLAMIRARKGPIIA

-607 DRQIKKVA
+607 DKQIRKVA
-615 DDVIYLPKTLEPIY
+615 DDVIYLPKALEPIY
-629 PILASV
+629 PILAAV
-635 PLQLFAYHIAVTR
+635 PLQLFAYHIAVAR